1 MANPVPWKGETC
13 STAFAEKMRLVFDS
27 PDIRDIVV
35 SLCAP
40 SPERR
45 SNQIAVADRR
55 FNTAWRRR
63 TYELCKVLLR
73 TGIRGLLDI
82 GPYSLSP
89 HGGLHAS
96 GILVLLDLED
106 VFNTEMATARATV
119 RAAAGD
125 APESWRFSEEVC
137 AHPQTLWSSEPW
149 YDPSGCGECILN
161 FPTGP
166 DRVLVCS
173 ACDNPLMCSTC
184 DLASV
189 SESTDDE
196 TIRSPRTASSEDGR

>member
-73 TGIRGLLDI
+73 TGIRGLNDS
-82 GPYSLSP
+82 GPYSSTRP
-89 HGGLHAS
+89 P

-106 VFNTEMATARATV
+106 VFNTEMATARAID
-119 RAAAGD
+119 RARATARAT